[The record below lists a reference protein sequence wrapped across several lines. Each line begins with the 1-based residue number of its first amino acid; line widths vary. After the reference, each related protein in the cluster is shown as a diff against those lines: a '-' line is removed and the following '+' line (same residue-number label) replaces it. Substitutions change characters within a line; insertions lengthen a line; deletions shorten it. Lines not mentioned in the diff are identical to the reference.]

1 VTPPERVAAG
11 DGGGEDCDNVLEVG
25 SNALEEAPPSR
36 SYQIMI
42 RPAKGPCSNIL
53 SGPATQD
60 CTDLANKRVTL
71 YLVRSRSVTFLLR
84 AGPHIASL
92 ASLPDSPVSPVLFSC
107 HRDLILGPRRSEE
120 RADRSE
126 VAAID
131 SVSLPLMKK
140 QQERPTGLIN
150 SFDFLVDSGYA
161 FYMMSDRANWA
172 FANMSALV

>member
-1 VTPPERVAAG
+1 MSCGMPADFR
-11 DGGGEDCDNVLEVG
+11 LEVG

-36 SYQIMI
+36 SYQVVI
-42 RPAKGPCSNIL
+42 RPAKGPCLNIV
-53 SGPATQD
+53 SDPATQD

-92 ASLPDSPVSPVLFSC
+92 ASLPDSPVSPVFFSP
-107 HRDLILGPRRSEE
+107 HRDLILDPRRSEE

-150 SFDFLVDSGYA
+150 SFDFLVDSGCA
-161 FYMMSDRANWA
+161 FYMMSGCVNLPVTNTPPLRHGRD
-172 FANMSALV
+172 

>member
-1 VTPPERVAAG
+1 MPAG
-11 DGGGEDCDNVLEVG
+11 FRLG
-25 SNALEEAPPSR
+25 
-36 SYQIMI
+36 
-42 RPAKGPCSNIL
+42 
-53 SGPATQD
+53 
-60 CTDLANKRVTL
+60 
-71 YLVRSRSVTFLLR
+71 

-131 SVSLPLMKK
+131 RVWLPLMKK
-140 QQERPTGLIN
+140 QQERPTGLIS
-150 SFDFLVDSGYA
+150 SFDFLVDSRYA

-172 FANMSALV
+172 FADMSALV